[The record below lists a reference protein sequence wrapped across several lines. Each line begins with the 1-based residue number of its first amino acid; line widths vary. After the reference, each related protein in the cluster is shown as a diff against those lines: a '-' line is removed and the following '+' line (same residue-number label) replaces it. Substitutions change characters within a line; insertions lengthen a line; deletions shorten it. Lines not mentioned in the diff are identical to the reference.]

1 MDYTTIGIDVSK
13 ATLDICFLPTGEYLK
28 ISNDINGFKQLKK
41 YIASSKV
48 GKIIMESTGSYH
60 RSLQK
65 FLTVFG
71 FNVFVI
77 NPKQIRDFAKACGI
91 LAKTDK
97 IDAQVIAQFGER
109 MPLQDKIK
117 KDLFSEEL
125 KDLITRRR
133 QIVYSL
139 VNEKN
144 HLEKTNNKFILKSVK
159 SSIAFLQ
166 KQLTQI
172 DNLILN
178 FIKSNDFYNQIYNKL
193 LAVKE
198 MGKVTAS
205 VLLAELPEL
214 GQVNKRKIAALVGV
228 APMNCESGT
237 TRGQMH
243 IRGGRMS
250 VRNTLYM
257 AAVAGVRA
265 NDILKNYYNRLRN
278 NGKTPKMALTA
289 VMRKLLIFLNSL
301 IAKEFF
307 A

>member
-13 ATLDICFLPTGEYLK
+13 ASLDICFLPTGEYLK
-28 ISNDINGFKQLKK
+28 ISNDTNGFKQLKK
-41 YIASSKV
+41 YITSSKV
-48 GKIIMESTGSYH
+48 DKIIMESTGSYH
-60 RSLQK
+60 RPLQK
-65 FLTVFG
+65 FLTLNQ

-91 LAKTDK
+91 FAKTDK

-109 MPLQDKIK
+109 MPLQDKIR
-117 KDLFSEEL
+117 KDLFCDEL

-133 QIVYSL
+133 QIIYSL
-139 VNEKN
+139 VNKKN
-144 HLEKTNNKFILKSVK
+144 HLEKTNNKLILKSVK
-159 SSIAFLQ
+159 EAIAFWK
-166 KQLTQI
+166 KQLALI

-178 FIKSNDFYNQIYNKL
+178 YIKSHDFYKQIYYKL
-193 LAVKE
+193 LSVKG

-214 GQVNKRKIAALVGV
+214 GQVNKLQIAALVGV
-228 APMNCESGT
+228 APMNCESGNM
-237 TRGQMH
+237 RGQMH

-257 AAVAGVRA
+257 AAVASVRA
-265 NDILKNYYNRLRN
+265 NAVLKSYYKRLRN
-278 NGKTPKMALTA
+278 NGKTSKMALTA

-301 IAKEFF
+301 IANEFF
-307 A
+307 C

>member
-1 MDYTTIGIDVSK
+1 MDYKTIGIDVSK
-13 ATLDICFLPTGEYLK
+13 TSLDICFLPTGEYLQ

-41 YIASSKV
+41 HIGSVKV
-48 GKIIMESTGSYH
+48 DKILMESTGSYH

-65 FLTVFG
+65 FLNIAG
-71 FNVFVI
+71 FKVFVI

-172 DNLILN
+172 DNLIFN
-178 FIKSNDFYNQIYNKL
+178 CIHSHDFYKKFMI
-193 LAVKE
+193 
-198 MGKVTAS
+198 
-205 VLLAELPEL
+205 
-214 GQVNKRKIAALVGV
+214 
-228 APMNCESGT
+228 
-237 TRGQMH
+237 
-243 IRGGRMS
+243 
-250 VRNTLYM
+250 
-257 AAVAGVRA
+257 
-265 NDILKNYYNRLRN
+265 NYYLSK
-278 NGKTPKMALTA
+278 GWE
-289 VMRKLLIFLNSL
+289 KLPLPCC
-301 IAKEFF
+301 
-307 A
+307 